1 MPGARLPMR
10 KICDV
15 LRLSAA
21 GLSKRKIA
29 ASLGMSGTAAGDCLR
44 RAGRAG
50 VFWPLPEGLTDEA
63 LERRL
68 YPPSAIAAKESRP
81 RPNWAAIHR
90 ELRRP
95 GVTLQLL
102 WEEHRATHPDGYG
115 YSRFC
120 ELYRAFEAR
129 LSPTMRQ
136 THVAGERLFVD
147 YAGTTLAVIDPS
159 TGEAMPAQLFVAALG
174 ASNYT
179 YAEATWTQGL
189 ADWIGSHTRAFAFHR
204 RGPGDGSEPTRAFR
218 GVGPPGAQAVA
229 GRALRLRRVERMP
242 GRARLP
248 CRDRQALLLGAPWP
262 AAREGLGARRH
273 MGSARASAVRLV
285 GLGSPSPEP
294 AAGRSG
300 RMRHHC
306 RAPEPGSVRS
316 ATDHSTRLRPG

>member
-1 MPGARLPMR
+1 MR
-10 KICDV
+10 KIRDV

-29 ASLGMSGTAAGDCLR
+29 TSLGISATAAGDCLR

-50 VFWPLPEGLTDEA
+50 VFWPLPDGVTDEA

-68 YPPSAIAAKESRP
+68 YPPSAITAKESRP
-81 RPNWAAIHR
+81 RPDWAAIHR

-102 WEEHRATHPDGYG
+102 WEEHRVAYPDGYG

-189 ADWIGSHTRAFAFHR
+189 ADWIGSHTRAFAFIGGVTAMVVSDNLKAGIAKACFYEPAVNRTYAEMAAHYDTAIVPARPHKPRDKAKVEVAVQVATRFIIAKLRNR
-204 RGPGDGSEPTRAFR
+204 RFFSLTALNVAIAELVAQLNARVSR
-218 GVGPPGAQAVA
+218 HLGASR
-229 GRALRLRRVERMP
+229 RALFEELDRPALRS
-242 GRARLP
+242 LP
-248 CRDRQALLLGAPWP
+248 A
-262 AAREGLGARRH
+262 
-273 MGSARASAVRLV
+273 
-285 GLGSPSPEP
+285 EP
-294 AAGRSG
+294 
-300 RMRHHC
+300 
-306 RAPEPGSVRS
+306 
-316 ATDHSTRLRPG
+316 